1 MGAAIGL
8 APFLTAA
15 KPAMGV
21 ACQVMRGS
29 TRKFSGH
36 CGHSE
41 RSSNRLTPKFVWWT
55 KLTNLAACCSVSAM
69 ITITTHEAKTHLSR
83 YLAEVEKGREF
94 VIARGNS
101 AVAMLVPLK
110 TPAPRRRP
118 KVGEIKGKPFEFP
131 AAAFAPLTARELK
144 EWGL

>member
-1 MGAAIGL
+1 MKVIQPVILNAGDPNGVRAI
-8 APFLTAA
+8 A
-15 KPAMGV
+15 V
-21 ACQVMRGS
+21 
-29 TRKFSGH
+29 RKVKRLKL
-36 CGHSE
+36 E
-41 RSSNRLTPKFVWWT
+41 SNIDRPDPVSDGQWT
-55 KLTNLAACCSVSAM
+55 KLTNFAARCSVSAM
-69 ITITTHEAKTHLSR
+69 TTITTHEAKTHLSR

-118 KVGEIKGKPFEFP
+118 KEGEIKGKPFEFP